1 MDDTAVISKKLQIKP
16 GQAVAVV
23 AAADVPQ
30 VTDGSVNPAVAPPIA
45 DAIIVFART
54 AADLDALADP
64 AIAAA
69 RLDKLTWIAYP
80 KGGKLGTD
88 LNRDVLAALVTARGL
103 QPVRQV
109 AIDETWSA
117 LRFRPA

>member
-1 MDDTAVISKKLQIKP
+1 MEDMAVIAKKLQINP

-23 AAADVPQ
+23 AAADVPH
-30 VTDGSVNPAVAPPIA
+30 VTDGSVNPPVAPPVA
-45 DAIIVFART
+45 DAIIVFARS
-54 AADLDALADP
+54 AADLDRLADP
-64 AIAAA
+64 AVAAA
-69 RLDKLTWIAYP
+69 RLDKLTWVAYP

-88 LNRDVLAALVTARGL
+88 LNRDILAGLLTARGL